1 MPSGTLSPS
10 TGKGTGLVTRHLL
23 YSRPSLG
30 IGLCPTSPKA
40 TMPIRQVKDTGLPVA
55 VTPAA
60 DAGLQFDWFVT
71 KNWTEIITRILQM
84 EK

>member
-1 MPSGTLSPS
+1 
-10 TGKGTGLVTRHLL
+10 
-23 YSRPSLG
+23 
-30 IGLCPTSPKA
+30 
-40 TMPIRQVKDTGLPVA
+40 MPIRQVKDRGLPVA